1 MSNHRAAILKM
12 QNVSKVAARKRLINT
27 SSHTHTPAVHLPST
41 TSHCADW
48 LSVATREMRILLSGF
63 PTSFLSFFLLKDF
76 NNHNRISLHKSKL
89 LKMKA
94 LNDTK
99 EQTHEKARQRPVW
112 MHGSWAGTGSLQEEH
127 STASEPQRH
136 NHLLSVE
143 HEGQPGQRT
152 YRCYKDGADG
162 LTLQGAI
169 CENKNLKVTKWNGS
183 NFKSVSK

>member
-63 PTSFLSFFLLKDF
+63 PTSFLCFFLLKDF

-99 EQTHEKARQRPVW
+99 EQTHEKRSTEGETKASLNARVLSWDGKSTGRAFHSVWASKAQSPAFSRARGTTRSEDLPV
-112 MHGSWAGTGSLQEEH
+112 L
-127 STASEPQRH
+127 
-136 NHLLSVE
+136 
-143 HEGQPGQRT
+143 
-152 YRCYKDGADG
+152 
-162 LTLQGAI
+162 
-169 CENKNLKVTKWNGS
+169 
-183 NFKSVSK
+183 